1 MLVFQ
6 NVFSQPLKAND
17 LTIIWSMGHVEVDME
32 IKSPDGGRSVKAS
45 ALVDTGATF
54 TVITQTIAKQLGLK
68 STGERVKVTTERG
81 ADELDLTH
89 ALLEVDGKRRI
100 MPVLVSRSLDRV
112 LLGVITLEA
121 MQLRVNPASGKLEEH
136 SALLY

>member
-1 MLVFQ
+1 
-6 NVFSQPLKAND
+6 
-17 LTIIWSMGHVEVDME
+17 MGHVEVDIE
-32 IKSPDGGRSVKAS
+32 IRSPDGTRSVKAS
-45 ALVDTGATF
+45 ALADTGAIF
-54 TVITQTIAKQLGLK
+54 TVVTEAIAKQLKLK
-68 STGERVKVTTERG
+68 LTGESVRVTTARG

-121 MQLRVNPASGKLEEH
+121 MQLRVDPATGKLEEH

>member
-1 MLVFQ
+1 
-6 NVFSQPLKAND
+6 
-17 LTIIWSMGHVEVDME
+17 MGHVEVDME

>member
-1 MLVFQ
+1 
-6 NVFSQPLKAND
+6 
-17 LTIIWSMGHVEVDME
+17 MGHVEVDME

-54 TVITQTIAKQLGLK
+54 TIVTEAIARQLGLK
-68 STGERVKVTTERG
+68 LTGERIKVTTAG
-81 ADELDLTH
+81 GVDELDLTH
-89 ALLEVDGKRRI
+89 ALLEVDGKKRI

-121 MQLRVNPASGKLEEH
+121 MQLRVDPATGKLEEH